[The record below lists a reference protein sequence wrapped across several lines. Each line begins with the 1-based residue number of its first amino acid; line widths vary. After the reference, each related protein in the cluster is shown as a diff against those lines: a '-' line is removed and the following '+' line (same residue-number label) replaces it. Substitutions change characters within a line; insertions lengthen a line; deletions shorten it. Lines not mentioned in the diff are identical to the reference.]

1 MAAVVERPETTHTS
15 KDWTDFQHT
24 GPGTLA
30 GRFMRMFWHPIY
42 AGEDLPPGKA
52 VPMQIMNEWLT
63 LYRGQT
69 GTPHAVAFRCVH
81 RGTQLSTGWVE
92 GDDIR
97 CRFHGWK
104 YSGDGQCVEQPCEPE
119 PFCDQ
124 IRIRSYPTEEYL
136 GLIFIYTGEGKA
148 PPLPRFP
155 QFDET
160 KGIIEV
166 AKPKLSESN
175 YFRRVELISDEA
187 HLIWAHRHEKAFSQH
202 DNPDLAAEETEHGI
216 VQTGTR
222 PDGQVR
228 RTHYI
233 MPNLM
238 YVTNGA
244 PTPEEQKDRERL
256 MWKVPVDDD
265 HYFNLG
271 VLMIFLQGEAAK
283 SYRSRQAGREAAQQ
297 RANTPGKLRAILTGQ
312 MTLEE
317 VDDRADISHLEDEV
331 VLAGMGLL
339 SNGPLEEH
347 LGKTDVGVVIKR
359 KIWEREL
366 QALAEGRPMKQWRL
380 SGDGLTVSE
389 GIHR

>member
-1 MAAVVERPETTHTS
+1 MAVATDGPQTTTYAS

-30 GRFMRMFWHPIY
+30 GRFTRMFWHPIY
-42 AGEDLPPGKA
+42 AAEDLPPGRA
-52 VPMQIMNEWLT
+52 IPMQIMNEWFT
-63 LYRGQT
+63 LYRGET
-69 GTPHAVAFRCVH
+69 GVPHAVAFRCVH

-104 YSGDGQCVEQPCEPE
+104 YGSDGQCIEQPCEAK
-119 PFCDQ
+119 PFCDH
-124 IRIRSYPTEEYL
+124 IRIRSYPTEQYL
-136 GLIFIYTGEGKA
+136 GLIFIYMGEGEA
-148 PPLPRFP
+148 PPFPRFP
-155 QFDET
+155 QFDESP
-160 KGIIEV
+160 GIIEV

-187 HLIWAHRHEKAFSQH
+187 HLIWAHRYEKTFSQH
-202 DNPDLAAEETEHGI
+202 DNPELEAEETEHGV

-228 RTHYI
+228 QTHYI

-238 YVTNGA
+238 YVTNGKSL
-244 PTPEEQKDRERL
+244 PEETQDRERL

-265 HYFNLG
+265 HYLNLG
-271 VLMIFLQGEAAK
+271 VLMIFIQGEAAER
-283 SYRSRQAGREAAQQ
+283 YRARQKEREAAQQ
-297 RANTPGKLRAILTGQ
+297 RADTPGKLRAILSGKR
-312 MTLEE
+312 TLEE

-339 SNGPLEEH
+339 SDGPLEEH
-347 LGKTDVGVVIKR
+347 LGSTDVGIVIKR

-366 QALAEGRPMKQWRL
+366 RALAEGRPIKQWRL
-380 SGDGLTVSE
+380 GGDGLAVSE
-389 GIHR
+389 GI